1 MKTGFK
7 GFTTIIR
14 VLVILSL
21 LSPLADNVHAQ
32 GTMMM
37 SNEDFGVKM
46 TIFADNYAYEYSFL
60 DDERMRILYDC
71 TLSFK
76 EKGKDP
82 LKAEYI
88 LQIGKATSKFYS
100 HIQHQCDSM
109 LVNGNGKEY
118 LTPRYRLYQ
127 EANFL
132 FVQDC
137 FYKDLRSNDLTF
149 TGRLV
154 AEDYEYTETL
164 PAITWKMLEGS
175 KTICGYTCH
184 KAEGYFRGRTYE
196 VWFTEEIPSSAGPWK
211 LSGLPGAILSASDF
225 SGECSFIAEKVL
237 QGNGKI
243 FKAQYPYIKIAR
255 KQYTKMQQQYLE
267 LRAAFSSQHTS
278 RTGIRI
284 IQTEKQKPLPAV
296 IELEKDPS

>member
-1 MKTGFK
+1 MKATS
-7 GFTTIIR
+7 TYIIR
-14 VLVILSL
+14 AISAMLVLFSF
-21 LSPLADNVHAQ
+21 SGKTHAQ

-37 SNEDFGVKM
+37 SNEDFGIKM
-46 TIFADNYAYEYSFL
+46 TIFADNKPYEYSFL
-60 DDERMRILYDC
+60 DDERMRIIYDC

-76 EKGKDP
+76 ERGKDP

-88 LQIGKATSKFYS
+88 LQIGKTTSKFYS
-100 HIQHQCDSM
+100 SIQHQCDSM

-118 LTPRYRLYQ
+118 LTPRYRLY
-127 EANFL
+127 EGANFL

-137 FYKDLRSNDLTF
+137 FYKNMRSNELTF

-154 AEDYEYTETL
+154 TEDYEYTETL

-184 KAEGYFRGRTYE
+184 KAEGSFRGRTYE

-211 LSGLPGAILSASDF
+211 LSGLPGAILSASDS

-267 LRAAFSSQHTS
+267 LRAAFSSQHSS
-278 RTGIRI
+278 RVSNMRI
-284 IQTEKQKPLPAV
+284 IQTEKQDPLPAV
-296 IELEKDPS
+296 IELEKD